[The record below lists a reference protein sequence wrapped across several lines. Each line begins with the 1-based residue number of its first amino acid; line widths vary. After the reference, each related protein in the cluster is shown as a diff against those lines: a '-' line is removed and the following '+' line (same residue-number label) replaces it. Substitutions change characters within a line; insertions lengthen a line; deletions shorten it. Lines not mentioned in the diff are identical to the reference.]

1 MIHLL
6 SSILMC
12 KKLGQSFG
20 IYRQRIWEEKLK
32 IRFVQDFVTDQWG
45 FNRKN
50 IEIVEY
56 YCNIP
61 KEYKKE

>member
-1 MIHLL
+1 
-6 SSILMC
+6 
-12 KKLGQSFG
+12 
-20 IYRQRIWEEKLK
+20 
-32 IRFVQDFVTDQWG
+32 VQDFVTDQWG